1 MVTHDVVVVVVRLN
15 QPQLCVNT
23 IISRLRCVEGGICAS
38 QEHLHHCRE
47 MTGYL
52 TGGSPMSRSTTS
64 STASVSVGLHTY
76 KHRRSPAVNKRWE
89 NHMCWFVNLL
99 THKAVDMKIGKIA
112 RRVKKNL
119 LLHTWKTKPQQP
131 VYLDISW
138 QESFLFLY
146 GSKRLQ
152 PPAPMLSVS
161 QPYTHSQSAQDNLMH
176 DSMALKVG
184 WINWKWLKMQNWQGN
199 R

>member
-99 THKAVDMKIGKIA
+99 THKAVDMKIRKIA
-112 RRVKKNL
+112 RRVEKKIYYCTPERQNHSNQSISTYHDRNHSSFFMAVKDYS
-119 LLHTWKTKPQQP
+119 LLHLCFQSHSHTH
-131 VYLDISW
+131 
-138 QESFLFLY
+138 
-146 GSKRLQ
+146 
-152 PPAPMLSVS
+152 
-161 QPYTHSQSAQDNLMH
+161 THSLP
-176 DSMALKVG
+176 KT
-184 WINWKWLKMQNWQGN
+184 I
-199 R
+199 